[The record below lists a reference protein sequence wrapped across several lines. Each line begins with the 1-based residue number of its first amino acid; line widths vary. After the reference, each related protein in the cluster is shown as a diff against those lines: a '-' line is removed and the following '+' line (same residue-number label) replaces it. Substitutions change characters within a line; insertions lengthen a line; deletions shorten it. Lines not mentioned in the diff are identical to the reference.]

1 MIRHITRAL
10 IALHEQNIYHL
21 DVKPENII
29 YVSKDAHSDMKLAD
43 FGCSMVVD
51 HADETKNEIL
61 GTIGYVAP
69 EVLLV

>member
-29 YVSKDAHSDMKLAD
+29 YVSKDPHSDMKLAD